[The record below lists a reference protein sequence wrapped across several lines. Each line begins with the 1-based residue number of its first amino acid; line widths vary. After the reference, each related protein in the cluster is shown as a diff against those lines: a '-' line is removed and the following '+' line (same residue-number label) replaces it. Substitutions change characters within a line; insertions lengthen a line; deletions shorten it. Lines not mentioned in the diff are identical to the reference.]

1 MDRTGVKAAIDE
13 VVKGGALT
21 VKPETEEME
30 QIDLFDDFDVK
41 EVGFDPFAFA
51 KKVRKAGRPKG
62 AQNKSTLANKE
73 YCLKRGYG
81 CALDLLAV
89 EAHMDPKEV
98 QRRFGCS
105 IEAAMA
111 WVKDFRMEYAE
122 YTEKKMPRAVELDS
136 DGPVSLAVINFQAP
150 DLSKAETVEAE
161 FKVVDNDS
169 GLLRCARNDEE
180 EKKSNDDKRGVK

>member
-1 MDRTGVKAAIDE
+1 MERTGVRAAVEEIVD
-13 VVKGGALT
+13 GGALP
-21 VKPETEEME
+21 VKPAEPEVE
-30 QIDLFDDFDVK
+30 QMTLFDDFNVRARD
-41 EVGFDPFAFA
+41 FDPYDFA

-62 AQNKSTLANKE
+62 SLNKSTIANKE
-73 YCLKRGYG
+73 YCLKRGYA

-89 EAHMDPKEV
+89 EAQMDPCEV
-98 QRRFGCS
+98 RRRFGCS

-122 YTEKKMPRAVELDS
+122 YTEKKMPRAMELDS

-161 FKVVDNDS
+161 FT
-169 GLLRCARNDEE
+169 
-180 EKKSNDDKRGVK
+180 VKEGAK

>member
-1 MDRTGVKAAIDE
+1 MERPGVRAAVEEIVD
-13 VVKGGALT
+13 GGALP
-21 VKPETEEME
+21 VKPAEPEVE
-30 QIDLFDDFDVK
+30 QMTLFDDFDVNSK
-41 EVGFDPFAFA
+41 KFSPYEFA
-51 KKVRKAGRPKG
+51 KAVRKAGRPKG
-62 AQNKSTLANKE
+62 SLNKSTIANKE

-161 FKVVDNDS
+161 FT
-169 GLLRCARNDEE
+169 
-180 EKKSNDDKRGVK
+180 VKEGAK

>member
-1 MDRTGVKAAIDE
+1 MNKTGVAAAVDE
-13 VVKGGALT
+13 IVKGGALP
-21 VKPETEEME
+21 VKPEAEEME

-98 QRRFGCS
+98 QKRFGCS

-161 FKVVDNDS
+161 FTVK
-169 GLLRCARNDEE
+169 E
-180 EKKSNDDKRGVK
+180 GVK